1 MPRAIVTTAAP
12 SSRSRIDK
20 PLSWLQRLAALQKGG
35 GSLNLLPFECP
46 LSQPLSDQTFA
57 NSWTIRP
64 RVTWEHLQVPAG
76 LAEEEAMR
84 FSKEFRRR
92 RPDLN
97 RGWRFCRPYRVVIRS
112 AWLRLLVPDDA
123 WFSVVFGRC
132 CSEVAPKFRG
142 ITTVNNCCPSL
153 GVALP
158 ASVSS
163 GRSLRPQ
170 LVRKVAGRS
179 VWHASLRV
187 GKGRDGSSA
196 PWRWPVGHQL
206 RQRRRRSAQEARDA
220 VAVASEPDV
229 TKRSIGSGRVAH
241 TPDPTREGYPGR
253 LASTHPVNVLIM
265 DES

>member
-112 AWLRLLVPDDA
+112 AWLRLLVLDGA
-123 WFSVVFGRC
+123 WFSVVFGRR

-142 ITTVNNCCPSL
+142 ITTVNNCCPWS
-153 GVALP
+153 AWRCRRP
-158 ASVSS
+158 SVRAVLS
-163 GRSLRPQ
+163 GRSWSEKSRAGQSGTRHYASAKGETVVQ
-170 LVRKVAGRS
+170 LHGVGPWGINYVNAADDPRK
-179 VWHASLRV
+179 
-187 GKGRDGSSA
+187 K
-196 PWRWPVGHQL
+196 
-206 RQRRRRSAQEARDA
+206 
-220 VAVASEPDV
+220 
-229 TKRSIGSGRVAH
+229 
-241 TPDPTREGYPGR
+241 PG
-253 LASTHPVNVLIM
+253 M
-265 DES
+265 Q